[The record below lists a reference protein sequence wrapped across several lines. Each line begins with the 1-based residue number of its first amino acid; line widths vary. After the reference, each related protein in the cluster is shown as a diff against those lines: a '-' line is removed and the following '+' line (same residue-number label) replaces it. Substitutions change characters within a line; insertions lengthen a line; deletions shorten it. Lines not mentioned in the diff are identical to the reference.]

1 MSQANMRALA
11 IVIRSGSRGLY
22 SAAAMLVLALAVTAA
37 QPARADY
44 VYGSFGGS
52 NVTVDLSVLN
62 RLGPAPTVPDSRF
75 VIHSANGSRV
85 AHRQAAPRRV
95 AHNRIQHIGSVTID
109 YSALPPAGSL
119 TASAGPRIALHM
131 PGTQTETVAASVP
144 PASSGPQGPADS
156 AVKPPVGNAVAT
168 APPAPTPATPATP
181 PNMPQVAA
189 LPPSF
194 SGFSRLVPAASP
206 PDTPTPEP
214 GAALAA
220 TPPPTAPVAIPKSD
234 SGAVRF
240 APGASDLGGDARS
253 VLDGL
258 AQKLNTQPSQ
268 RIQLIAYASAPG
280 SGEDDAIEARR
291 TSLARAVVVR
301 AYLIQRG
308 ISSAR
313 IDVRALGNRADG
325 AGSPD
330 RVDLMILGS

>member
-1 MSQANMRALA
+1 
-11 IVIRSGSRGLY
+11 
-22 SAAAMLVLALAVTAA
+22 
-37 QPARADY
+37 
-44 VYGSFGGS
+44 
-52 NVTVDLSVLN
+52 
-62 RLGPAPTVPDSRF
+62 
-75 VIHSANGSRV
+75 
-85 AHRQAAPRRV
+85 
-95 AHNRIQHIGSVTID
+95 
-109 YSALPPAGSL
+109 
-119 TASAGPRIALHM
+119 
-131 PGTQTETVAASVP
+131 
-144 PASSGPQGPADS
+144 
-156 AVKPPVGNAVAT
+156 
-168 APPAPTPATPATP
+168 
-181 PNMPQVAA
+181 MPQVAA

-206 PDTPTPEP
+206 PDTPSPEP

-253 VLDGL
+253 VLDSL
-258 AQKLNTQPSQ
+258 AQKLSTQPNQ

-308 ISSAR
+308 ISGAR
-313 IDVRALGNRADG
+313 IDVRALGNRVEG